1 MSWWRDGVLYQVYP
15 RSFSD
20 SNGDGIGDLRGVAER
35 LDYLAW
41 LGVDGIW
48 LNPTFPSPNRDWGY
62 DVSDYYGVHADRGTT
77 GDLLALIEEA
87 RARKIRILLDLVPN
101 HTSIEHPWFRERPDY
116 YVWADAPPNNWRSIF
131 TKESA
136 WTRDPQTGRYYL
148 AQFSPGQPDLDWW
161 NEGVREEFERIIRF
175 WFDRGVAGFRI
186 DVAHALVKDRNLR
199 DNRPYRPGDPEW
211 VERLGTWNDRS
222 MNQAETHDVFRRWQQ
237 IASGYAPKPILLGET
252 YVRDIPKL
260 ASYYGSGADELDLAF
275 NFAFLHA
282 PFSSDALRPLVEETE
297 RLLPPDAW
305 PVWTASNHDAGRLG
319 THWLGGDPSKVRAA
333 LTLLLTLRGTPVL
346 YYGDE
351 LGLPDAEVPPDRIVD
366 LADPPRDPGR
376 TPMPWTGSGEEW
388 RDPWLPL
395 LDTSVNVEE
404 QRADPSSTLNF
415 TRALIA
421 RRRSFAREPYT
432 PLPSRDGVWAYRRG
446 ATTIA
451 INMSAD
457 DAEHGGLTLEPWG
470 TAIV

>member
-1 MSWWRDGVLYQVYP
+1 VRD
-15 RSFSD
+15 
-20 SNGDGIGDLRGVAER
+20 
-35 LDYLAW
+35 
-41 LGVDGIW
+41 
-48 LNPTFPSPNRDWGY
+48 
-62 DVSDYYGVHADRGTT
+62 
-77 GDLLALIEEA
+77 
-87 RARKIRILLDLVPN
+87 
-101 HTSIEHPWFRERPDY
+101 
-116 YVWADAPPNNWRSIF
+116 
-131 TKESA
+131 
-136 WTRDPQTGRYYL
+136 
-148 AQFSPGQPDLDWW
+148 
-161 NEGVREEFERIIRF
+161 EFERTIRF

-186 DVAHALVKDRNLR
+186 DVAHALVKDRELR
-199 DNRPYRPGDPEW
+199 DNRPYRRGDPEW

-222 MNQAETHDVFRRWQQ
+222 MNQLETHDILRRWQQ
-237 IASGYAPKPILLGET
+237 IASGYDPKPILLGET

-282 PFSSDALRPLVEETE
+282 RFTREALHPLVDETE

-305 PVWTASNHDAGRLG
+305 PVWTASNHDAGRLA
-319 THWLGGDPSKVRAA
+319 THWLGGDETKVRAA

-351 LGLPDAEVPPDRIVD
+351 LGLPDAEVPPDRILD
-366 LADPPRDPGR
+366 LAEPPRDPGR
-376 TPMPWTGSGEEW
+376 TPMPWTRSGEDW

-404 QRADPSSTLNF
+404 QRADPGSTLNF

-421 RRRSFAREPYT
+421 RRRAFAREPYT

-457 DAEHGGLTLEPWG
+457 ESEYEGLTLGPWG
-470 TAIV
+470 TAIA